1 MTIVVLE
8 NVPLS
13 LRGEL
18 SKWLIEIQTN
28 VFVGKVSK
36 LVRDKLWEMVKEKVR
51 DGNSTLV
58 YNADNEQGFLFE
70 TYGPTR
76 RVPVNLDG
84 LSLVHILTNS

>member
-1 MTIVVLE
+1 MTILVLE

-18 SKWLIEIQTN
+18 SKWLLEIQTN
-28 VFVGKVSK
+28 VFIGKVSK
-36 LVRDKLWEMVKEKVR
+36 LVRDRLWEMVKEQVR
-51 DGNSTLV
+51 GGNSTLV

-76 RVPVNLDG
+76 RVPVNFDG
-84 LSLVHILTNS
+84 LSLVHISTNS